1 METGW
6 RWAVSI
12 RPHGFSVLFALALS
26 LTGCV
31 QSAGS
36 DNWRSPLYQIHPLV
50 GQIWSSREETFVDEE
65 DLWAAVSSA
74 QYILLGEKHDNPDH
88 HDLQLMMLNQ
98 LVESGNVS
106 HVTFEM
112 LDSTADSA
120 LAGFADQQFSDADDI
135 NAYLQWDNE
144 GWNWEF
150 YGPLLE
156 TAYNESVAVRSGNI
170 SNETVSSVYG
180 SSTPPEIAAVLD
192 REAMERLHQEI
203 DESHCGLLPQSQFPA
218 MVRVQQA
225 RDYRMASQLQVNESS
240 RSAVLIAGNYHV
252 RQDLGVPNYL
262 LAQNSGLSREDIV
275 SVGLLEV
282 QDGEKRPQRYLDQ
295 FSEVPAYD
303 FIWFTPA
310 VTAEDYCDSLRQR

>member
-1 METGW
+1 M
-6 RWAVSI
+6 SI
-12 RPHGFSVLFALALS
+12 RLWRSFVLSLLALS
-26 LTGCV
+26 LTACV
-31 QSAGS
+31 QHAGQG
-36 DNWRSPLYQIHPLV
+36 NWRSPLYQIHPLV
-50 GQIWSSREETFVDEE
+50 GQIWSSSEQSFVGEE
-65 DLWAAVSSA
+65 DLWTAVSSA

-98 LVESGNVS
+98 LIESGNVS

-112 LDSTADSA
+112 LDSTADST
-120 LAGFADQQFSDADDI
+120 LAGFADQQFSGADDI

-156 TAYNESVAVRSGNI
+156 TAYSNSVAVRSGNI
-170 SNETVSSVYG
+170 SSETVGSVYG
-180 SSTPPEIAAVLD
+180 ASTPAEIAAVLD
-192 REAMERLHQEI
+192 NEAMERLHKEI
-203 DESHCGLLPQSQFPA
+203 DESHCGLLPPSQFPA

-282 QDGEKRPQRYLDQ
+282 QEGEKRPQRYLDQ

>member
-1 METGW
+1 M
-6 RWAVSI
+6 SI
-12 RPHGFSVLFALALS
+12 RLYRYSVLFALALS
-26 LTGCV
+26 LASCV
-31 QSAGS
+31 QSTGS

-50 GQIWSSREETFVDEE
+50 GQIWSSGEETFVDEE

-74 QYILLGEKHDNPDH
+74 QYVLLGEKHDNPDH

-98 LVESGNVS
+98 LIESGNVS

-120 LAGFADQQFSDADDI
+120 LAGFVDQQFSDADDI

-156 TAYNESVAVRSGNI
+156 TAYNESIAVRSGNI

-180 SSTPPEIAAVLD
+180 ASTPPEIAAVLD

-262 LAQNSGLSREDIV
+262 LAQNSGLSRENIV

-282 QDGEKRPQRYLDQ
+282 QEGEIRPQRYLDQ
-295 FSEVPAYD
+295 FSEVPAFD

-310 VTAEDYCDSLRQR
+310 VTAEDYCESLRQR